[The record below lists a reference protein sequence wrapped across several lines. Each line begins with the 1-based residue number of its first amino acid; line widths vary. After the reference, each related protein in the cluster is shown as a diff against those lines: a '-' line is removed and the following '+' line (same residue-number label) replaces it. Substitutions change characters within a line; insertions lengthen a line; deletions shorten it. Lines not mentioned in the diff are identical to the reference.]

1 MTTENI
7 FNGQDQ
13 ATETATQVATPPTT
27 QGNGEIVSALVGE
40 GQKYKTVD
48 ELAKAY
54 LHADTFIQQLKEENQ
69 KYREQVAS
77 AKSIDDVLERLQQSQ
92 QQEQVTSAQVEQPD
106 ISALVE
112 QTLAQREVKKAQE
125 ANLLEADRLMKERH
139 GERAGELFKAK
150 ATTPELKKLY
160 TELAAR
166 SPQDFVA
173 LFGEPHAPGSAIQ
186 TGSTV
191 NTVNVAS
198 HGVSRENI
206 EGTKEWFSK
215 MRREEPQKFYS
226 SAVQVRFSKAATE
239 NPKLYFG

>member
-1 MTTENI
+1 MTTETI
-7 FNGQDQ
+7 FKEGQDQ
-13 ATETATQVATPPTT
+13 GQQTPPTT
-27 QGNGEIVSALVGE
+27 QGNGEIVGALVGD

-69 KYREQVAS
+69 KYREQAMA
-77 AKSIDDVLERLQQSQ
+77 AKSIDEVLERIEQSQ
-92 QQEQVTSAQVEQPD
+92 RVQQTTPVEPEKVD

-112 QTLAQREVKKAQE
+112 QTLTQREAKKIQE

-139 GERAGELFKAK
+139 GERAVELFKSK
-150 ATTPELKKLY
+150 ANTQELQKLY
-160 TELAAR
+160 MDLAAR

-173 LFGEPHAPGSAIQ
+173 LFGESQPIGNAMQSGASVNSVNIQ
-186 TGSTV
+186 
-191 NTVNVAS
+191 S
-198 HGVSRENI
+198 HGTNRENI

-215 MRREEPQKFYS
+215 LRREKPQQFYS
-226 SAVQVRFSKAATE
+226 SAMQVRFSKAATE

>member
-1 MTTENI
+1 VTTENI

-92 QQEQVTSAQVEQPD
+92 QQEQVTPAQVEQPD

-112 QTLAQREVKKAQE
+112 QTLAQREAKKAQE
-125 ANLLEADRLMKERH
+125 ANLLEVD
-139 GERAGELFKAK
+139 
-150 ATTPELKKLY
+150 
-160 TELAAR
+160 
-166 SPQDFVA
+166 
-173 LFGEPHAPGSAIQ
+173 
-186 TGSTV
+186 
-191 NTVNVAS
+191 
-198 HGVSRENI
+198 
-206 EGTKEWFSK
+206 EGTT
-215 MRREEPQKFYS
+215 RRTCWR
-226 SAVQVRFSKAATE
+226 AI
-239 NPKLYFG
+239 

>member
-1 MTTENI
+1 MTTETI
-7 FNGQDQ
+7 FNGKDQ
-13 ATETATQVATPPTT
+13 SQETATEVATPPAT
-27 QGNGEIVSALVGE
+27 QGNGEIVQALVGE

-48 ELAKAY
+48 DLAKAY

-69 KYREQVAS
+69 KYREQVTA

-92 QQEQVTSAQVEQPD
+92 QQEQVTPAQVEQPD

-139 GERAGELFKAK
+139 GERATELFKAK
-150 ATTPELKKLY
+150 ATTLEMKKLY
-160 TELAAR
+160 MELAAR

-173 LFGEPHAPGSAIQ
+173 LFGEPQITGSAIQ
-186 TGSTV
+186 SGSSV

-198 HGVSRENI
+198 HGTNRENI

-226 SAVQVRFSKAATE
+226 SGMQVRFSKAATE

>member
-1 MTTENI
+1 VTTENI
-7 FNGQDQ
+7 FTGQDKAQ
-13 ATETATQVATPPTT
+13 EAAAQSATPPET
-27 QGNGEIVSALVGE
+27 QGSGEIVSALVGD

-69 KYREQVAS
+69 KYREQAAA
-77 AKSIDDVLERLQQSQ
+77 AKSIDDVLERLQQAQ
-92 QQEQVTSAQVEQPD
+92 QPEPVTPVKAEQPD

-112 QTLAQREVKKAQE
+112 QTLAQREAKKAQE

-139 GERAGELFKAK
+139 GERATELFKAK
-150 ATTPELKKLY
+150 ASTPELKKLY
-160 TELAAR
+160 VDLASR

-173 LFGEPHAPGSAIQ
+173 LFGEPQASGSSIQ
-186 TGSTV
+186 TGSSV

-198 HGVSRENI
+198 HGMNRENV

-215 MRREEPQKFYS
+215 MRKDEPQKFYS
-226 SAVQVRFSKAATE
+226 SAMQVRFSRAATD

>member
-1 MTTENI
+1 MTTETI

-13 ATETATQVATPPTT
+13 AKETATQVATPTET
-27 QGNGEIVSALVGE
+27 KGVGEIVGALVGE

-69 KYREQVAS
+69 KYREQVAA
-77 AKSIDDVLERLQQSQ
+77 AKSIDDVLERMQQTQ
-92 QQEQVTSAQVEQPD
+92 QQEQPTPAQVEQPD

-112 QTLAQREVKKAQE
+112 QTLSQREAKKLQE

-139 GERAGELFKAK
+139 GEHATELFKAK
-150 ATTPELKKLY
+150 ANTPELKKLY
-160 TELAAR
+160 VELAAR
-166 SPQDFVA
+166 SPSDFVA
-173 LFGEPHAPGSAIQ
+173 LFGEPQQTGSAIQ
-186 TGSTV
+186 SGSAV
-191 NTVNVAS
+191 NAVNIPSTSAN
-198 HGVSRENI
+198 RANI

-226 SAVQVRFSKAATE
+226 SGMQVKFSKAATE

>member
-1 MTTENI
+1 MTTETI
-7 FNGQDQ
+7 FNGQDKAQ
-13 ATETATQVATPPTT
+13 NTATQVATPPTT

-92 QQEQVTSAQVEQPD
+92 QPEQTTPAKVEQTD

-112 QTLAQREVKKAQE
+112 QTLAQREAKKAQE

-139 GERAGELFKAK
+139 GERAVELFKAK
-150 ATTPELKKLY
+150 ANTPELQQLY
-160 TELAAR
+160 MQLAAK

-173 LFGEPHAPGSAIQ
+173 LFGEPQQVGNTMQSASVN
-186 TGSTV
+186 ST
-191 NTVNVAS
+191 NIPS
-198 HGVSRENI
+198 HGVSREKI
-206 EGTKEWFSK
+206 EGTKEWFSR

-226 SAVQVRFSKAATE
+226 SAMQVRFSKAATE

>member
-1 MTTENI
+1 MTTETI

-13 ATETATQVATPPTT
+13 AQAHQSGATPPETK
-27 QGNGEIVSALVGE
+27 GSGEIVGALVGE

-69 KYREQVAS
+69 KYREQVAA
-77 AKSIDDVLERLQQSQ
+77 AKSIDDVLQRMEQA
-92 QQEQVTSAQVEQPD
+92 QQEQQTTHVEPDKVD

-112 QTLAQREVKKAQE
+112 QTLTQREAKKIQE

-139 GERAGELFKAK
+139 GAQAVELFKAK
-150 ATTPELKKLY
+150 AATPELQKLY
-160 TELAAR
+160 MELAAR
-166 SPQDFVA
+166 SPSDFVA
-173 LFGEPHAPGSAIQ
+173 LFGEPQQVGNAIQ
-186 TGSTV
+186 SGTSV
-191 NTVNVAS
+191 NSVNIQ
-198 HGVSRENI
+198 SRGTNRESV

-226 SAVQVRFSKAATE
+226 SGMQVRFSKAATE